1 MYPCILGR
9 NWRNVEILAALTQ
22 RPIPGKFRL
31 FSDLLTYWRKK
42 QTYWTLMTGW
52 LKLLTNCDKI
62 LNNVIWIHLGGGCWE
77 ARRIQELFNIVSS
90 PGCADRCGDTWDSKH
105 FQCWQIQRQIQ
116 IQRQR
121 QRQKISILC
130 LCQDVQI
137 DAVTHEILNT
147 FNVVSWRGSRIAEIW
162 STGIK
167 CDWTQKDKTLQT
179 SRHHQINVH
188 NASQPCQ
195 PSYMWS
201 TGPHQADECANDK
214 LYTCIQ
220 CNVSGF

>member
-62 LNNVIWIHLGGGCWE
+62 LNNVIWIHLPPPPD
-77 ARRIQELFNIVSS
+77 ARRGRGYKNF
-90 PGCADRCGDTWDSKH
+90 
-105 FQCWQIQRQIQ
+105 
-116 IQRQR
+116 
-121 QRQKISILC
+121 SILC
-130 LCQDVQI
+130 LRQDVRT

-147 FNVVSWRGSRIAEIW
+147 FNV
-162 STGIK
+162 
-167 CDWTQKDKTLQT
+167 DKDKDKNKDKKLFNIV
-179 SRHHQINVH
+179 SLPGC
-188 NASQPCQ
+188 A
-195 PSYMWS
+195 
-201 TGPHQADECANDK
+201 ADTCDDTWDFK
-214 LYTCIQ
+214 DLYLGEDAET
-220 CNVSGF
+220 

>member
-121 QRQKISILC
+121 QRQKNFNIVSLPGC
-130 LCQDVQI
+130 ADRCGDTWDSKHLQCWQI
-137 DAVTHEILNT
+137 QRQRQRQKT
-147 FNVVSWRGSRIAEIW
+147 FQYCVFARMCR
-162 STGIK
+162 
-167 CDWTQKDKTLQT
+167 
-179 SRHHQINVH
+179 
-188 NASQPCQ
+188 
-195 PSYMWS
+195 
-201 TGPHQADECANDK
+201 
-214 LYTCIQ
+214 
-220 CNVSGF
+220 

>member
-62 LNNVIWIHLGGGCWE
+62 LNNVIWIHLGADAG
-77 ARRIQELFNIVSS
+77 RRAGYKNF
-90 PGCADRCGDTWDSKH
+90 
-105 FQCWQIQRQIQ
+105 
-116 IQRQR
+116 
-121 QRQKISILC
+121 SILC
-130 LCQDVQI
+130 LRQDVRT

-147 FNVVSWRGSRIAEIW
+147 FNVVSWRGSRIAETW

-167 CDWTQKDKTLQT
+167 CDWTQKDKTIQT

-195 PSYMWS
+195 PSYKWS
-201 TGPHQADECANDK
+201 TGPHQAEGVNVQMAS
-214 LYTCIQ
+214 CIHVYNAMYQ
-220 CNVSGF
+220 VFNAKERWHYCKW